1 MRIEDPAAA
10 WDGKRKNSKM
20 SRLFTQ
26 SQHSFANVS
35 AGSASRNSL
44 SLARVNVL
52 EHFND
57 MEIRCPLPL
66 LHLRGCISV
75 QGCSCIFTRSD
86 WAGGNDP
93 FILNQATEEDLL
105 HAEHGVGPV
114 NIVILQ
120 VRQRV

>member
-26 SQHSFANVS
+26 SQRSFANFS
-35 AGSASRNSL
+35 ADSASRNSL

-66 LHLRGCISV
+66 
-75 QGCSCIFTRSD
+75 
-86 WAGGNDP
+86 
-93 FILNQATEEDLL
+93 
-105 HAEHGVGPV
+105 
-114 NIVILQ
+114 
-120 VRQRV
+120 